1 MSGFL
6 DGVLKPGQGAEMAVK
21 REMEAR
27 RQNWTRPGYHYR
39 GVGDFLLQHGT
50 FWTGREI
57 PEQYKHLV
65 GVMGS
70 CYANALAAV
79 QADSSLRYVEGVYA
93 VIGRDFH
100 GHAWCI
106 DQNDQIV
113 EVTAPTDPGTVARTN
128 SAEDHI
134 PFLPVE
140 RWGYYGC
147 AFPLAYVEAHRE
159 RYEDTQGY
167 PLFDLNP
174 EENRRQF
181 RLGSDLR
188 QQSSVGWGDE
198 DGEEEDDTDWGEP
211 EVPSVYRFEEHEF
224 PVFRVPF
231 DPNRTTL

>member
-1 MSGFL
+1 LSGFL

-21 REMEAR
+21 REMEQR
-27 RQNWTRPGYHYR
+27 RRTWTRPGYHYR
-39 GVGDFLLQHGT
+39 GVGDFLLQHGK

-57 PEQYKHLV
+57 PERYRHLV
-65 GVMGS
+65 GPDGS

-79 QADSSLRYVEGVYA
+79 RADSSLRYVEGVYA

-106 DQNDQIV
+106 DQDEQIV
-113 EVTAPTDPGTVARTN
+113 EVTAPTDPATVARAS

-140 RWGYYGC
+140 RWAYYGC
-147 AFPLAYVEAHRE
+147 VFPLAYVEAHRA

-174 EENRRQF
+174 AENRRQF
-181 RLGSDLR
+181 GSY
-188 QQSSVGWGDE
+188 QQSAVGWGDE
-198 DGEEEDDTDWGEP
+198 DGEDEDDTDWDEP
-211 EVPSVYRFEEHEF
+211 DVPSVYRFEEHEF